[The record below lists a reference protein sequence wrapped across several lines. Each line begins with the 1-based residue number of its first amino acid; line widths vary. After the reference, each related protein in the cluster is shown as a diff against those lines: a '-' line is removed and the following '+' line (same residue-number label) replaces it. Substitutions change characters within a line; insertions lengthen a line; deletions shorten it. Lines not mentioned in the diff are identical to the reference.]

1 MQNCSIRFLRDHL
14 THLWKTSCSLS
25 SSSLQPYNWAKH
37 SVCAK
42 SPYEVPIIFYYLT
55 FWMQAKLSQL
65 KHFHV
70 FPWPSFK
77 ARGRWEDA
85 TFSKHQE
92 EEVTSMYSSV
102 GTYWRQST
110 KPKHGYESQTIKKES
125 MAMQVYKNC
134 CQPWSQIS
142 NQKRGWSSKPNQL
155 LLNQK
160 TKLIWHHSRQ
170 SSNIHHYFIKLLNA

>member
-1 MQNCSIRFLRDHL
+1 
-14 THLWKTSCSLS
+14 
-25 SSSLQPYNWAKH
+25 
-37 SVCAK
+37 
-42 SPYEVPIIFYYLT
+42 
-55 FWMQAKLSQL
+55 MQAKLSQL

-110 KPKHGYESQTIKKES
+110 KPKHGYEAQTIKKES

-170 SSNIHHYFIKLLNA
+170 SSKHPPLLYKAPKCFVWSIQNLYYARWQDPDF